1 MHTNSSKLKLN
12 LAIFACVIAAMLFC
26 ANSSPFINIITTD
39 SSAFRV
45 MGRAMA
51 AGKVMYKDIFDH
63 KGLYLY
69 VINALG
75 VLISSKSFF
84 GLFVIECVFMFLCAR
99 IAYSILSNYADSK
112 TSFIGTQIFMA
123 LSLMRN
129 VFGNGN
135 LSEGYGLL
143 FQVLAVY
150 MLIKDGGK
158 FSCLHMFFQG
168 ICAGTVIFFR
178 PNIAMMWGGIA
189 LVAGYE
195 MLRQKRFARL
205 AGNIA
210 AWISGVI
217 VAAAPAVI
225 YAVMTDSVS
234 DMIFGMFGYNMMYLS
249 SGEMGKFSPFTLIWR
264 ILALVNPPGSIL
276 SLLELNFFLAVLIF
290 SCALMLKKY
299 RNFPFIKYY
308 FAMMIIT
315 LVSVALSGRS
325 YGHYYEMLSP
335 FCLPFAYWAA
345 SKVKPEK
352 YKSAAILLTIIT
364 VMMGTIIPNSIREY
378 FGKQN
383 ITVDEFVKCN
393 EPYYSEN
400 ERVLVTVHGAMFY
413 EAFGVIPQEKYFYT
427 PSNEY
432 SAFPEAVDSH
442 VASILSGVNDV
453 IIVITLGGE
462 KGIYPETG
470 KSTEIQEFLDSYYDL
485 LHYEEDGKRSAAM
498 YGKKRK

>member
-12 LAIFACVIAAMLFC
+12 LAIFAYVIAAMLFH
-26 ANSSPFINIITTD
+26 ANSSPFISIITTD

-45 MGRAMA
+45 MGRAMT
-51 AGKVMYKDIFDH
+51 AGKIMYKDIFDH

-75 VLISSKSFF
+75 VLISSKSFI
-84 GLFVIECVFMFLCAR
+84 GLFIIECVFMFLCAKM
-99 IAYSILSNYADSK
+99 AYCILSNYADSK

-123 LSLMRN
+123 LSLMRIP
-129 VFGNGN
+129 FRNGN
-135 LSEGYGLL
+135 ITEEYGLL

-158 FSCLHMFFQG
+158 FSYLHMFFQG
-168 ICAGTVIFFR
+168 ICAGIVIFLR
-178 PNIAMMWGGIA
+178 PNIVMMWGGLA

-195 MLRQKRFARL
+195 MLRQKKFARL

-210 AWISGVI
+210 AGISGVI

-234 DMIFGMFGYNMMYLS
+234 DMIFGTFGYNMMYLS
-249 SGEMGKFSPFTLIWR
+249 GSGAGKFSPFSLIWR
-264 ILALVNPPGSIL
+264 ILALINSPVSVLGM
-276 SLLELNFFLAVLIF
+276 LELIFFLAALIF

-315 LVSVALSGRS
+315 LVSVALSGKS
-325 YGHYYEMLSP
+325 YGHYYEMLAP

-364 VMMGTIIPNSIREY
+364 IMTGTVIPNSVRMY

-400 ERVLVTVHGAMFY
+400 ERVLVTVNCTMFY
-413 EAFGVIPQEKYFYT
+413 DAFGVIPHEKYFYI
-427 PSNEY
+427 PGNEY
-432 SAFPEAVDSH
+432 SAFPEPVDSH

-453 IIVITLGGE
+453 IIIMGSSGE
-462 KGIYPETG
+462 KEIYPETG
-470 KSTEIQEFLDSYYDL
+470 KSSEIKEFLDSHYDL
-485 LHYEEDGKRSAAM
+485 LHYEEDGRSSAAM
-498 YGKKRK
+498 YGKKRN